1 MRSSDSLMKTRMVL
15 GKEGKELETDV
26 LLHPGEVLR
35 MEIDSREIE
44 KSKLAE
50 TLDLKPG
57 NLSELLQGKRHVS
70 ALLALKLEAIFG
82 IRASFWLSTQADYDL
97 GLAKRDF
104 SQTLYSK
111 LKRQRKT
118 FRETGIG
125 QL

>member
-35 MEIDSREIE
+35 MEIDSREIK

-57 NLSELLQGKRHVS
+57 NYQSFYKAKDTFLLYLH
-70 ALLALKLEAIFG
+70 
-82 IRASFWLSTQADYDL
+82 
-97 GLAKRDF
+97 
-104 SQTLYSK
+104 
-111 LKRQRKT
+111 
-118 FRETGIG
+118 
-125 QL
+125 